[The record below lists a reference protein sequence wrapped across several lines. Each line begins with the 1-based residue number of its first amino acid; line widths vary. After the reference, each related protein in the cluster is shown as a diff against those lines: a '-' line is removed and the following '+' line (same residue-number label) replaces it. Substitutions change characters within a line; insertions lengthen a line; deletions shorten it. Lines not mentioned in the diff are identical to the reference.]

1 LKPDKESIYTQLL
14 VVRSQR
20 GDREA
25 LGQLIQLWQQRLFYY
40 IRRLVETEEDAWDV
54 LQECWFKLHR
64 DLLKL
69 RQPTCFAAWI
79 YRIARNTAMSHLR
92 SEFAKSGINEG
103 KENPSLDD
111 GNCGGCQLEEA
122 QRVHY
127 GLCKLSLPHRE
138 VLTLHFLED
147 LSIKEIA
154 EVVGVPPG
162 TVKSRLFHAKRLL
175 REILE
180 KEDKRHG

>member
-1 LKPDKESIYTQLL
+1 MKPDREAIYTELL

-20 GDREA
+20 GDRDA
-25 LGQLIQLWQQRLFYY
+25 LGELIQLWQQRLFYY
-40 IRRLVETEEDAWDV
+40 IQKLVETEEDAWDV

-64 DLLKL
+64 DLFKL
-69 RQPTCFAAWI
+69 RQPSCFAAWI
-79 YRIARNTAMSHLR
+79 YRIAHNTAMSHLR
-92 SEFAKSGINEG
+92 TEFAKSVISEEE
-103 KENPSLDD
+103 ENPSLDD
-111 GNCGGCQLEEA
+111 RNCEAFQLAEA

-127 GLCKLSLPHRE
+127 GLCKLSLTHRE

-147 LSIKEIA
+147 LSIQDIA